1 MRLNTPLATLLAGSA
16 LGVGLLIASMTATAG
31 LLGLSGPG
39 QARLTGPY
47 RDHRATG
54 RARAGGAG
62 YTFAIPR
69 VHQAGLRASIV
80 HRTAAA
86 CQPPAPGDGNGG
98 GGDGGGHH
106 HGGGHG
112 GG

>member
-1 MRLNTPLATLLAGSA
+1 MRRNTPLVTLLAGTA
-16 LGVGLLIASMTATAG
+16 LGVALLIASLMATPA
-31 LLGLSGPG
+31 
-39 QARLTGPY
+39 ARLTGSY

-54 RARAGGAG
+54 RARAGSAR
-62 YTFAIPR
+62 YAFAVPR

-86 CQPPAPGDGNGG
+86 CQPPAAPGG
-98 GGDGGGHH
+98 GGGNRGGNDDGGGHH

-112 GG
+112 GD